1 MRRAALLGAIAIALL
16 TGGAQAAGELT
27 LTVVSQ
33 NNSSITLGW
42 QPQTGYG
49 YLFSVNGTV
58 VSRTNDPNRSQ
69 VRFGK
74 VTNGTYEVATIVKGA
89 TGTYPPSSPPPPP
102 PPKAQCQDSLDNDSD
117 GKVDYPNDPGCSSA
131 TDNDETDVA
140 PPPPPP
146 PPGTLLWKPPTL
158 TNPITLN
165 VSNSLH
171 EFSLNAGQDY
181 IIKMPS
187 TPLTA
192 SGGLVLI
199 GGRNIVIIGGE
210 ISRPNSVNDIAAS
223 YGIALY
229 RQTGTVHIEGMWVH
243 GVGIGQAIL
252 IAHTD
257 QTSANS
263 VIQVENTRLESLHQ
277 VGDVHTDTIQSYG
290 GPGQLRLFQD
300 TLISNGV
307 TLQTQPC
314 DVGNGP
320 TPHNWDYRRLN
331 LVHQTADAYALW
343 KNCTPWSEFHQDIW
357 LKTNPNHVAAAYN
370 SAWAGGNCWTCW
382 NPGGSWPITG
392 ETIKLGLRPQ
402 GDWVPVGAAGIGYVS
417 PGYQ

>member
-1 MRRAALLGAIAIALL
+1 MRRAALLGAIAVALL

-33 NNSSITLGW
+33 NSSSITLGW

-58 VSRTNDPNRSQ
+58 VSRTNDPSRSQ

-74 VTNGTYEVATIVKGA
+74 VTNGTYEVAVIVKGQ
-89 TGTYPPSSPPPPP
+89 TGTYPPTSPP
-102 PPKAQCQDSLDNDSD
+102 PPKAQCQDSLDNDND

-187 TPLTA
+187 TPLTVA
-192 SGGLVLI
+192 GGLVLI

-210 ISRPNSVNDIAAS
+210 ISRPTSVNDIASS

-229 RQTGTVHIEGMWVH
+229 RQTGTVHIEGLWVH

-257 QTSANS
+257 SSSYQSI
-263 VIQVENTRLESLHQ
+263 IQVENSRLESLHQ
-277 VGDVHTDTIQSYG
+277 VGAVHTDTIQSYG
-290 GPGQLRLFQD
+290 GPGKLRLFQD

-314 DVGNGP
+314 DVGTSQPNG
-320 TPHNWDYRRLN
+320 WDYRRLN

-370 SAWAGGNCWTCW
+370 SAWAEGNCWTCW

-392 ETIKLGLRPQ
+392 ETIKLGLRPE